1 MFDQKEFGAKLRNH
15 RKRLG
20 LTQEEAAERIGVS
33 AQAISKWE
41 AGDCLPDC
49 VNLKAISD
57 LYHLS
62 ADVLLETESNGDV
75 NAVAD
80 KIEQLATEFTWAS
93 ANNERYE
100 KNLRKEMGEDLWKM
114 WKGIYF
120 AEVGNRKLQQE
131 SKQRGILRIIG
142 SFGTKV
148 WDDDGIACVVQSSLV
163 KKLQPASPI
172 AFETVQALCTPEGQ
186 KLISALCCERP
197 TSKQTVLEETGIPLP
212 RLNELLLLF
221 TESNVVEH
229 YADHTG
235 KNGYMISGHC
245 GIAAYMVMGAMY
257 LLDKKR
263 NYEVSQYLSWMNDEE

>member
-20 LTQEEAAERIGVS
+20 FTQEEVADQIGVS
-33 AQAISKWE
+33 PQAISKWE

-49 VNLKAISD
+49 INLKAISD
-57 LYHLS
+57 VYHLS
-62 ADVLLETESNGDV
+62 ADVLLETESDGDV

-80 KIEQLATEFTWAS
+80 KIEQLATEFLWAS
-93 ANNERYE
+93 ANNDRYE

-148 WDDDGIACVVQSSLV
+148 WDDDGIACVVQSRLITEKS
-163 KKLQPASPI
+163 PASP
-172 AFETVQALCTPEGQ
+172 AAVDVVQALATPEGQ
-186 KLISALCCERP
+186 KLISALSCDSP
-197 TSKQTVLEETGIPLP
+197 TPKEAIVEKTEIPLP

-221 TESNVVEH
+221 TENNVIQ
-229 YADHTG
+229 YYTDATA
-235 KNGYMISGHC
+235 NGYMISGFC

-263 NYEVSQYLSWMNDEE
+263 NYEVSQYFAWD

>member
-20 LTQEEAAERIGVS
+20 LTQEEVAERIGVS
-33 AQAISKWE
+33 PQAISKWE

-57 LYHLS
+57 VYHLS
-62 ADVLLETESNGDV
+62 ADVLLETESDGDV

-163 KKLQPASPI
+163 KDLQPASP
-172 AFETVQALCTPEGQ
+172 ATAEVVKALCTPEGQ
-186 KLISALCCERP
+186 KLISALSCDYP
-197 TSKQTVLEETGIPLP
+197 TPKETILVKTEIPLP

-221 TESNVVEH
+221 AENNVIA
-229 YADHTG
+229 YYTDTTAC
-235 KNGYMISGHC
+235 GYMISGRC
-245 GIAAYMVMGAMY
+245 GIAAYMVLGAMY

-263 NYEVSQYLSWMNDEE
+263 NYEVSQYFAWD